1 MNKYRIALAVGA
13 IFISTAAAA
22 QMPPMP
28 DPTRDQV
35 KGMAGMLFNILDVN
49 HDGVATA
56 QEAAQVKAQLPPG
69 PPGGPP
75 MDQLFAAV
83 PFIAREQ
90 FEALMLAVFDKADA
104 NHDGVLSKPELA
116 QAKAG
121 MPGPGGR

>member
-1 MNKYRIALAVGA
+1 
-13 IFISTAAAA
+13 
-22 QMPPMP
+22 
-28 DPTRDQV
+28 
-35 KGMAGMLFNILDVN
+35 MAGMLFNILDVN

-90 FEALMLAVFDKADA
+90 FEALMLAGFDKADA
-104 NHDGVLSKPELA
+104 NHDGVLSKQELA